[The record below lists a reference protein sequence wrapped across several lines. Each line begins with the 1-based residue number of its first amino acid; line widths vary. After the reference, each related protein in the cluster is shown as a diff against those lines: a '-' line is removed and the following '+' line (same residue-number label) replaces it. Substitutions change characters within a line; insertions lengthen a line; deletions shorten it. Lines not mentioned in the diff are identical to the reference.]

1 MKEVMVSYG
10 ADVHDCKQTQNTVS
24 CILSDSV
31 KNFCYFI
38 FVFPHQELQERST
51 ITQSLPS
58 CKHTL
63 SMQVLEGYCTWL
75 CVLLCVGVSVC

>member
-10 ADVHDCKQTQNTVS
+10 VDVRDCMLYKQTQNTVS

-38 FVFPHQELQERST
+38 FVFPHLRSRAARKEHYN
-51 ITQSLPS
+51 S
-58 CKHTL
+58 
-63 SMQVLEGYCTWL
+63 
-75 CVLLCVGVSVC
+75 VSSFM